1 MTNNTQGMRQGNM
14 MMVGAHEFI
23 GMNEAM
29 SAESAKI
36 ELLSAFSQQATDP
49 NLRTLFQQQAQQN
62 WQHYQEGLQ
71 LMRSTLS
78 QSGMSVPTGHNWQAP
93 GTDVVMRNAQ
103 GINTANMQPKIG
115 LRQPNYPMPN
125 VNAQNLSDRTL
136 SAVILN
142 LHKFHAVAWLQ
153 YALECTRTDLR
164 NYLMEGTL
172 MSDRMAYDLFMHM
185 NQKGD
190 YQVPKLDDQVMNTMV
205 LAYSG
210 GQNQQVPMM

>member
-1 MTNNTQGMRQGNM
+1 MNQGNM

-29 SAESAKI
+29 AAKSAKI

-49 NLRTLFQQQAQQN
+49 NLRAMFEQQAQQV
-62 WQHYQEGLQ
+62 WQNYQEGLQ
-71 LMRSTLS
+71 LMQSTLS
-78 QSGMSVPTGHNWQAP
+78 QSGVSVPTGNNWNVQ
-93 GTDVVMRNAQ
+93 GQGVNSVINNFG
-103 GINTANMQPKIG
+103 GINTGNMQPKIG
-115 LRQPNYPMPN
+115 LRQPSYPTPN
-125 VNAQNLSDRTL
+125 VHAQNLSDRTM

-164 NYLMEGTL
+164 SYLMEGTL
-172 MSDRMAYDLFMHM
+172 MCDRMAYNLFMHM

-190 YQVPKLDDQVMNTMV
+190 YQVPKLDDHVMNTMV
-205 LAYSG
+205 QAYSA
-210 GQNQQVPMM
+210 GQVPQVPMM